1 MEKMVEN
8 CEEVLSAQSGEIP
21 VPLVRHTCPACRDVT
36 LADRD
41 AMSVTCAACDHVIV
55 EVGVALESFRMY
67 LERHFPQLLDL
78 PLALGAVP
86 EGEYV
91 RDYARVDAE
100 ISYLLIK
107 LPLEV
112 ALERRQKERD
122 S

>member
-1 MEKMVEN
+1 MECVIDT
-8 CEEVLSAQSGEIP
+8 QSGEIP
-21 VPLVRHTCPACRDVT
+21 APLVRHTCPVCRHVT
-36 LADRD
+36 PADHD
-41 AMSVTCAACDHVIV
+41 AMSVICATCGHVIV
-55 EVGVALESFRMY
+55 EGGVALESFRMY

-78 PLALGAVP
+78 PRALGAVP

-112 ALERRQKERD
+112 ALERKGQR
-122 S
+122 

>member
-1 MEKMVEN
+1 MECVIDT
-8 CEEVLSAQSGEIP
+8 QSGEIP
-21 VPLVRHTCPACRDVT
+21 APLVRHTCPACRHVT
-36 LADRD
+36 PADRG
-41 AMSVTCAACDHVIV
+41 AKFVACAACGHVIV
-55 EVGVALESFRMY
+55 EGEASLEGFRLY
-67 LERHFPQLLDL
+67 LERHFSQLLDL
-78 PLALGAVP
+78 PRALGAVP

-107 LPLEV
+107 LPLEL